1 MAANTEGFGQLR
13 PDSDTLSPLP
23 DFHRKGLIAISVL
36 GTMSFISSGT
46 LFLYLVVRLGRWYLQ
61 APSAQEQPEEDHAA
75 SNDLSLGLAQKNFGR
90 GQPKL
95 TDGEGLGGVQ
105 DLQQQNRQPPKKK
118 APNQFLILILNLL
131 LADMHQGTAFMLSAR
146 WVRDNEIT
154 VGTRTCWTQGWFVS
168 NGDLSSSCFTG
179 AVAVYTYLII
189 VKNWKP
195 PYRLLYSVMAA
206 LWVFVYFM
214 GVLGVLVTQNGKNA
228 GGLYV
233 RAAAWCWLNIE
244 YENYRLW
251 FHYFWI
257 FLSLALT
264 TVLYSLIFYHLR
276 PRSSSASQSSSG
288 GQQQDREPSSASR
301 SSNSHPAFLI
311 YPLIYVSC
319 TAPLALGRI
328 ATMAG
333 VNVSITY
340 FCVAGGLIASN
351 GFLDVLLF
359 STTRHLVLFNAPA
372 DSDDTGLSTFAF
384 MRTPRDR
391 QYGNMVWVQ
400 GGARNAP
407 SEGGKPRGRRKNG
420 SSGWERIGERIGWG
434 TRRSHYKSTSRE
446 WVGGPGSVSQESLR
460 GGGGYM
466 ADNGIHMDTVTTVV
480 VEVEQDKK
488 PYLSRAASA
497 FSGEESDKTVEQ
509 QARGL

>member
-13 PDSDTLSPLP
+13 PESDTLSSLP
-23 DFHRKGLIAISVL
+23 DYHRKGLIAISVL
-36 GTMSFISSGT
+36 GTMSFISSGA
-46 LFLYLVVRLGRWYLQ
+46 LFLYLTVKLGRWYLQ

-75 SNDLSLGLAQKNFGR
+75 SNDLTLGLAQKNFGR

-95 TDGEGLGGVQ
+95 TGGERPRDVQ
-105 DLQQQNRQPPKKK
+105 DVQHQNRQPPKKK

-146 WVRDNEIT
+146 WVRDNGIT

-179 AVAVYTYLII
+179 AIAVYTYLII
-189 VKNWKP
+189 VKNRKP

-214 GVLGVLVTQNGKNA
+214 GVLGVIVTQNGKNV

-288 GQQQDREPSSASR
+288 GQQQDGEPSSTRR

-340 FCVAGGLIASN
+340 FCVAGALIASN

-400 GGARNAP
+400 GGARNTA

-420 SSGWERIGERIGWG
+420 GSGWERIGERIGWG
-434 TRRSHYKSTSRE
+434 SRRSHYKSTSRE

-460 GGGGYM
+460 GGYGYM
-466 ADNGIHMDTVTTVV
+466 ADNGIQMDTVTTVV
-480 VEVEQDKK
+480 VEVEQGKK
-488 PYLSRAASA
+488 PYFSRAASA
-497 FSGEESDKTVEQ
+497 ISGEDSDKTVEQ
-509 QARGL
+509 QAKGL

>member
-1 MAANTEGFGQLR
+1 MAANTEGFGQLL

-36 GTMSFISSGT
+36 GTMSFVSSGT
-46 LFLYLVVRLGRWYLQ
+46 LFLYLAVRLGRWYLQ
-61 APSAQEQPEEDHAA
+61 APSAQEQPEEDHAT

-90 GQPKL
+90 GQPNL
-95 TDGEGLGGVQ
+95 TGGEGPGDV
-105 DLQQQNRQPPKKK
+105 QQQNREPPKKK
-118 APNQFLILILNLL
+118 APNQFLILLLNLL

-168 NGDLSSSCFTG
+168 NGDLSSSCFTS
-179 AVAVYTYLII
+179 AIAAYTYLII
-189 VKNWKP
+189 VKGWKP
-195 PYRLLYSVMAA
+195 SYRLLYSVMAA

-214 GVLGVLVTQNGKNA
+214 GVLGVLATQNGKNA

-257 FLSLALT
+257 FLSIALT

-276 PRSSSASQSSSG
+276 PRSSSG
-288 GQQQDREPSSASR
+288 GQQQGGKPSPAHR

-328 ATMAG
+328 ATMAR

-351 GFLDVLLF
+351 GWLDVLLF
-359 STTRHLVLFNAPA
+359 STTRHSVLFNAPA

-384 MRTPRDR
+384 MRTPRGR

-400 GGARNAP
+400 GGARNAS

-420 SSGWERIGERIGWG
+420 GSGWERIGERIGWG
-434 TRRSHYKSTSRE
+434 SRRSHYKSTSRE
-446 WVGGPGSVSQESLR
+446 WVGGPGSLSQESLR
-460 GGGGYM
+460 GGYGYM
-466 ADNGIHMDTVTTVV
+466 AGNGIQMDTVTTVV
-480 VEVEQDKK
+480 VEVEQAKK

-497 FSGEESDKTVEQ
+497 MSGEDSDKTVEQ
-509 QARGL
+509 QARSL